1 MDSILRRH
9 CGVSCASGRAPSFRG
24 YVHGHEQRN
33 DQGNGRDKEDARTP
47 RQDYVR
53 DAGGIMLTLLSTLV
67 SFLMG
72 GLPKILDFFQD
83 KQDKS
88 HELKLAQMQTERE
101 LQLAAAGYVAQQQI
115 EAIRLDEIKTETSS
129 AEKVSLIDAQKAEM
143 SAIYAH
149 DMSLNEGTSQ
159 WMKDFRASVR
169 PVITY
174 GFFFLLVG
182 IDGVLAYK
190 GLTSGVEFNALAD
203 QLWDNETQAL
213 FASIIAFH
221 FGGRAFGK

>member
-1 MDSILRRH
+1 
-9 CGVSCASGRAPSFRG
+9 
-24 YVHGHEQRN
+24 
-33 DQGNGRDKEDARTP
+33 
-47 RQDYVR
+47 
-53 DAGGIMLTLLSTLV
+53 MLTLLSTLV

-88 HELKLAQMQTERE
+88 HELKLAQMQTDRE

-115 EAIRLDEIKTETSS
+115 EAIKLEEIQVQSTSN
-129 AEKVSLIDAQKAEM
+129 EKISLVDAQKAEM
-143 SAIYAH
+143 QAIYAH
-149 DMSLNEGTSQ
+149 DAALSEGTSQ
-159 WMKDFRASVR
+159 WMKDLRASVR

-174 GFFFLLVG
+174 GFFFLLVA
-182 IDGVLAYK
+182 IDSTLAYK
-190 GLTSGVEFNALAD
+190 GITTGVEFNVLAD
-203 QLWDNETQAL
+203 QLWDDETQAL

>member
-1 MDSILRRH
+1 
-9 CGVSCASGRAPSFRG
+9 
-24 YVHGHEQRN
+24 
-33 DQGNGRDKEDARTP
+33 
-47 RQDYVR
+47 
-53 DAGGIMLTLLSTLV
+53 MLTLLSTLV

-83 KQDKS
+83 KADKG

-101 LQLAAAGYVAQQQI
+101 LQLAAAGYVAQQRI
-115 EAIRLDEIKTETSS
+115 EEIKLDEIRTQTASDERQTL
-129 AEKVSLIDAQKAEM
+129 VGAQQAEM
-143 SAIYAH
+143 NAIYAH
-149 DMSLNEGTSQ
+149 DTSLNEGTSQ

-174 GFFFLLVG
+174 GFFFLLVA
-182 IDGVLAYK
+182 IDATLAYK
-190 GLTSGVEFNALAD
+190 GITSGVEFNTLAD
-203 QLWDNETQAL
+203 QLWDDETQAL

>member
-1 MDSILRRH
+1 
-9 CGVSCASGRAPSFRG
+9 
-24 YVHGHEQRN
+24 
-33 DQGNGRDKEDARTP
+33 
-47 RQDYVR
+47 
-53 DAGGIMLTLLSTLV
+53 MLTLLSTFI

-83 KQDKS
+83 KQDKR
-88 HELKLAQMQTERE
+88 HELELARLQIDRE
-101 LQLAAAGYVAQQQI
+101 LQLAAAGFAAQQQI
-115 EAIRLDEIKTETSS
+115 EAIKLDEIKTQTASDEQV
-129 AEKVSLIDAQKAEM
+129 ALIGAQQAEM
-143 SAIYAH
+143 NAIYAH

-174 GFFFLLVG
+174 GFFLLLVG
-182 IDGVLAYK
+182 IDATLAYK
-190 GLTSGVEFNALAD
+190 GFMSDVDFSTLAN
-203 QLWDNETQAL
+203 QLWDDETQAL